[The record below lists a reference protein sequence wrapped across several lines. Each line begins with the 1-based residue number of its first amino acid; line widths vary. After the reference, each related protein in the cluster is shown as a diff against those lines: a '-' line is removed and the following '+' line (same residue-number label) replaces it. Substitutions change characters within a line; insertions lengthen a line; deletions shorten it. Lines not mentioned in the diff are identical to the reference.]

1 MYACFSKGFREKN
14 RDLMR
19 QDVVEVLKTSHMDL
33 VRSLIGL
40 HSYAAHKWRIVIST
54 VYGAVRFRRCGNE
67 RRRRKQEEEDYHR
80 VSVSL
85 REEEGEG
92 ERGGGLR
99 GKLKE
104 KVWRRNREGEGGIER
119 EREKRKEG
127 LKWMERCS
135 IYIYIKFMVYCIC
148 SSTCTV

>member
-1 MYACFSKGFREKN
+1 MHVYACFSKGFREKN

-40 HSYAAHKWRIVIST
+40 HSYAAHKWRIIIST
-54 VYGAVRFRRCGNE
+54 VYGAVRFRRCGSE

-80 VSVSL
+80 ASVSL

-92 ERGGGLR
+92 ERER
-99 GKLKE
+99 
-104 KVWRRNREGEGGIER
+104 GGIER
-119 EREKRKEG
+119 EGGREAKGEG
-127 LKWMERCS
+127 IKSEREE
-135 IYIYIKFMVYCIC
+135 
-148 SSTCTV
+148 